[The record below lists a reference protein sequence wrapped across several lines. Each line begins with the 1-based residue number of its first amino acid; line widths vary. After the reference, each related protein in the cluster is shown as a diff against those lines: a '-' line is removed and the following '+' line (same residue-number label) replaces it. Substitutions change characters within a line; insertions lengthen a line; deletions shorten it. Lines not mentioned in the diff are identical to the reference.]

1 MLDITNYDVGIYIKA
16 RLKKQGK
23 TVQNMADDLSLAKG
37 TLDGILSGR
46 VANPSI
52 LTVAKMVDYVGGSLD
67 QLFGFSSPDA
77 TGHLD
82 VALQERERTTE
93 AYAPLLSEAQ
103 DDRREAYQ
111 QHVASLMERIAALVA
126 DKKRLFR
133 LTMVLAA
140 VLFVVLLAVIALFI
154 HDFKNPDAGWITRS
168 ILHRL
173 GLYTAVG

>member
-1 MLDITNYDVGIYIKA
+1 MKFYTTCHTLEELKA
-16 RLKKQGK
+16 EYKC
-23 TVQNMADDLSLAKG
+23 LAKMYHPDCG
-37 TLDGILSGR
+37 GSDEIMAQ
-46 VANPSI
+46 VNAQ
-52 LTVAKMVDYVGGSLD
+52 YVGGSLD
-67 QLFGFSSPDA
+67 QLFGISSPDA

-111 QHVASLMERIAALVA
+111 QHVASLTERIAALVG